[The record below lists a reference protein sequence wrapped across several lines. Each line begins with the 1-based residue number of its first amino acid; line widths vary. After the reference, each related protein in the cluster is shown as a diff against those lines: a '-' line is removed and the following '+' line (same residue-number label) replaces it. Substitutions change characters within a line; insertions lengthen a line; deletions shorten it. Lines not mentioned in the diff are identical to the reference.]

1 MLRGLLW
8 FAVAAGGAFGHQADD
23 SVVLLQTAAKV
34 VASSEK
40 PPHVQA
46 VQTSHR
52 KSAHHIA
59 QHGNQKHHHHHSE
72 KHMSSKHH
80 QHSKRSRHHHS
91 KKHVSSK
98 HHQHSKRSH
107 ARKHG
112 KHNKKQHSKEAD
124 EEPAGIGAQAEL
136 SKEGYESVLA
146 EKDNDQM
153 TIFLTRVAE
162 DDLNFTISQSPA
174 DKPAIAGVVPY
185 YSGVKAARGY
195 GQLQAELKR
204 LAKVDGS
211 WVIPRGVAASMDEVG
226 FKKVALLEDVQEMS
240 DFIERLAHEKADS
253 VVDDS
258 AALKKFAKLV
268 LKQGHFDS
276 MRQKL
281 IDVTKEKKGWLKREH
296 PWINLMELS

>member
-8 FAVAAGGAFGHQADD
+8 FGVAAQGVWGNQVED

-34 VASSEK
+34 VTNSEK
-40 PPHVQA
+40 PSHLQA
-46 VQTSHR
+46 DRTSHK
-52 KSAHHIA
+52 KSTHQVAEDEHRVQDKSHHHTAKLISDS
-59 QHGNQKHHHHHSE
+59 HKHHAKTSHAGGHH
-72 KHMSSKHH
+72 
-80 QHSKRSRHHHS
+80 
-91 KKHVSSK
+91 
-98 HHQHSKRSH
+98 KRSH
-107 ARKHG
+107 
-112 KHNKKQHSKEAD
+112 SKDGPDPE
-124 EEPAGIGAQAEL
+124 GIGSQAEL
-136 SKEGYESVLA
+136 SKEGYEQVVA
-146 EKDNDQM
+146 EKDNEQM

-162 DDLNFTISQSPA
+162 SDLNFTISQSQA

-226 FKKVALLEDVQEMS
+226 FKKVALLENVQEMS

-253 VVDDS
+253 VVADAS
-258 AALKKFAKLV
+258 ALKKFAKSA
-268 LKQGHFDS
+268 LKKGRFDV
-276 MRQKL
+276 MRQNL
-281 IDVTKEKKGWLKREH
+281 IDVTKDKKGWLKREH

>member
-8 FAVAAGGAFGHQADD
+8 FAVATGGVWGDQAED

-40 PPHVQA
+40 PSHVQA
-46 VQTSHR
+46 FQSSHTTKSSRQDTRYENRKHR
-52 KSAHHIA
+52 KS
-59 QHGNQKHHHHHSE
+59 HHHP
-72 KHMSSKHH
+72 KKLISK
-80 QHSKRSRHHHS
+80 KRGHHS
-91 KKHVSSK
+91 KTSHPGN
-98 HHQHSKRSH
+98 HHKKSHSTDL
-107 ARKHG
+107 
-112 KHNKKQHSKEAD
+112 D
-124 EEPAGIGAQAEL
+124 EGEGSEGIGAQAEL
-136 SKEGYESVLA
+136 SKEGYEQVVA
-146 EKDNDQM
+146 EKDNEQM
-153 TIFLTRVAE
+153 AIFLSRVAE
-162 DDLNFTISQSPA
+162 TDLNFTISKSQA
-174 DKPAIAGVVPY
+174 DKPAIAGLVPY

-204 LAKVDGS
+204 LAKMDGS
-211 WVIPRGVAASMDEVG
+211 WVIPRGVAASIDEVG

-253 VVDDS
+253 VVDDP
-258 AALKKFAKLV
+258 AALKKFSKSV
-268 LKQGHFDS
+268 LKKGSFDV